1 MMINVTFFMEQQI
14 GHRTFYNNLR
24 QFIDDDAAIAANW
37 VEVSYFDPANF
48 WQARPILPGSLRG
61 TMVGRSQVRQGLAA
75 ANGDVAFFN
84 TQVPAA
90 LVGRR
95 GIKRPYILCT
105 DITPI
110 QYDAM
115 GAHYGHKPDKIPFI
129 AHYKHRVNREL
140 FQGAY
145 RIIPWSTW
153 VQESLIKDYDVPEQ
167 KITVI
172 PPGVD
177 LNIWQYQ
184 PKDQSDGPMRI
195 LFIGG
200 DFYRK
205 GGEILLEAFK
215 NLPKGTAELVLVTRS
230 TISPQKNIH
239 VFNDMTP
246 NSPQL
251 IKLSQSCDIF
261 VLPTN
266 AEAFGIAAVEASAMG
281 LPVIGTAVGGLTD
294 IVKHNVSGFVIKP
307 GDTPSLTEH
316 LLEMANNPEKRRQ
329 FGQEARKRTEQIFNA
344 HKNARLISEILQKAV
359 KETAY
364 DTS

>member
-1 MMINVTFFMEQQI
+1 MINVTFFMEQQI
-14 GHRTFYNNLR
+14 GHHTFYNNLR
-24 QFIDDDAAIAANW
+24 KFMDDDTHIAANW
-37 VEVSYFDPANF
+37 VEVTYSDPAKF
-48 WQARPILPGSLRG
+48 WQSWPILPENIRG

-75 ANGDVAFFN
+75 DKADAAFFN

-90 LVGRR
+90 LVGKR

-115 GAHYGHKPDKIPFI
+115 GAYYGHKPDKIPFV

-153 VQESLIKDYDVPEQ
+153 VQESLIKDYGVTEQ

-177 LNIWQYQ
+177 LNVWRCRE
-184 PKDQSDGPMRI
+184 KDSSDGLMRI

-215 NLPKGTAELVLVTRS
+215 NMPEGTAELVLVTRS
-230 TISPQKNIH
+230 QLDPQKNVR

-251 IKLSQSCDIF
+251 IKLCQSCDIF

-294 IVKHNVSGFVIKP
+294 IVKHQVSGFVIEP
-307 GDTPSLTEH
+307 GDTSSLTKH
-316 LLEMANNPEKRRQ
+316 LLEMAGNPEKRRQ
-329 FGQEARKRTEQIFNA
+329 FGREARKRTEQLFDA
-344 HKNARLISEILQKAV
+344 QKNAWLISEILQEAV
-359 KETAY
+359 KETSY
-364 DTS
+364 ETS

>member
-1 MMINVTFFMEQQI
+1 MINVTFVMEQQV

-24 QFIDDDAAIAANW
+24 QFIDNDETVVANW
-37 VEVSYFDPANF
+37 VEVTYYDSVNF
-48 WQARPILPGSLRG
+48 WEKWPFLPRGLRG
-61 TMVGRSQVRQGLAA
+61 TMVGRSQVKQGLRT
-75 ANGDVAFFN
+75 NLGDVVFFN

-95 GIKRPYILCT
+95 GIQRPYILCT

-115 GAHYGHKPDKIPFI
+115 GEHYGHSPDKIPLI
-129 AHYKHRVNREL
+129 GKYKDQANRRL

-145 RIIPWSTW
+145 HIIPWSNW
-153 VQESLIKDYDVPEQ
+153 VKESLIKDYGVAEE

-177 LNIWQYQ
+177 LGIWQYHQ
-184 PKDQSDGPMRI
+184 RDHKNRPMRI

-205 GGEILLEAFK
+205 GGDVLLEAFLS
-215 NLPKGTAELVLVTRS
+215 LPEGMAELILVTKS
-230 TISPQKNIH
+230 SIAPLKNVHI
-239 VFNDMTP
+239 FNNMTP
-246 NSPQL
+246 NSPEL
-251 IKLSQSCDIF
+251 TTLSQSCDIF

-281 LPVIGTAVGGLTD
+281 LPVIGTAVGGLVD
-294 IVKHNVSGFVIKP
+294 IIEDNETGFVIKP
-307 GDTPSLTEH
+307 GDVQTLTQH
-316 LLEMANNPEKRRQ
+316 LSNLAQNPDLRRQ
-329 FGQEARKRTEQIFNA
+329 LGDKARKRTEQLFDA
-344 HKNARLISEILQKAV
+344 QKNVASISQILQEAV
-359 KETAY
+359 KENIYET
-364 DTS
+364 T